1 MVYLYVYLDLL
12 KEPSEQCPEKERY
25 GCYKEIFPF
34 FIPFSKKNP
43 IGKIDQISTQ
53 RIHFN
58 VRPYRYVSWFISP
71 SNYSYKYHKQ

>member
-12 KEPSEQCPEKERY
+12 KEPSEQCPKK
-25 GCYKEIFPF
+25 GKIWLLQGDLPI

-58 VRPYRYVSWFISP
+58 VRPPRYVSWFISP